1 MNITDLNSD
10 PQSYQEALTG
20 PDKTEWKIS
29 MDKEHSQLIENGTW
43 MLVPRD
49 QVPKGSRIIQCKWVF
64 KTKADGT
71 KKSRLVIKG
80 FKQRYGIDFNE
91 TFAAVS
97 RLDSVRLTIASAT
110 MKKWQLQHWDAV
122 GAFLHG
128 DIDTEIYMEMPEGY
142 EKPGY
147 VYCLA
152 KSLYGLKQA
161 PRI

>member
-1 MNITDLNSD
+1 
-10 PQSYQEALTG
+10 
-20 PDKTEWKIS
+20 

-64 KTKADGT
+64 KIKADGI

-97 RLDSVRLTIASAT
+97 RLDSVRLTVASAT
-110 MKKWQLQHWDAV
+110 MKK
-122 GAFLHG
+122 
-128 DIDTEIYMEMPEGY
+128 
-142 EKPGY
+142 
-147 VYCLA
+147 
-152 KSLYGLKQA
+152 
-161 PRI
+161 